1 MTEKRPVGRPR
12 EYNDPELFA
21 AKAGEYFSQVEADN
35 KVPNL
40 AGLCL
45 HMGFSDRDS
54 FTRYAEYG
62 EDFSRTVKAVKMRM
76 ENDRVQRLHSG
87 NATGPIFDLKVN
99 YGWQDKSVAEVSGPN
114 GGSVQVNVTGLSES
128 ALAEIA
134 RLQVEGE

>member
-1 MTEKRPVGRPR
+1 MTDKQVGRPR
-12 EYNDPELFA
+12 DYTDPELFS
-21 AKAGEYFSQVEADN
+21 AKAEEYFAQVEADN

-62 EDFSRTVKAVKMRM
+62 EAFSRTVKAVKMRM

-99 YGWQDKSVAEVSGPN
+99 YGWQDKAVTEVSGPN
-114 GGSVQVNVTGLSES
+114 GGAVSVNVTGLSES

-134 RLQVEGE
+134 GLSVEGE